1 MSTDF
6 NREVNDILFKLS
18 DINLEE
24 EVSFNL
30 AIGEKLIGGAILRPV
45 LHPIGRCTKF
55 DLGVCLWPMEIKY
68 VFS

>member
-30 AIGEKLIGGAILRPV
+30 AIGEELYSTGLLILY
-45 LHPIGRCTKF
+45 
-55 DLGVCLWPMEIKY
+55 IKI
-68 VFS
+68 

>member
-30 AIGEKLIGGAILRPV
+30 AIGEKLIGGAILNRV
-45 LHPIGRCTKF
+45 VNGTVHILHSQQSI
-55 DLGVCLWPMEIKY
+55 
-68 VFS
+68 